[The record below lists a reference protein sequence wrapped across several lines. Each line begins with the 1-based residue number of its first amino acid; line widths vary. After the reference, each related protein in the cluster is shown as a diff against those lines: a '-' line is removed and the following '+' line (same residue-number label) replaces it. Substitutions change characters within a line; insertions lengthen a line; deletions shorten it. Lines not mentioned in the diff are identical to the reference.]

1 MVVGLVKTITDHE
14 SLSETED
21 HVRRTTTGIPVQTG
35 SFKAWMG
42 EAETA
47 IKSTVSNATDQLKE
61 IGVAIT
67 EVRRLWAEIKHEI

>member
-1 MVVGLVKTITDHE
+1 MSDTKIT
-14 SLSETED
+14 LIKPED
-21 HVRRTTTGIPVQTG
+21 IQLNAD
-35 SFKAWMG
+35 SFKAWMS

>member
-1 MVVGLVKTITDHE
+1 M
-14 SLSETED
+14 SELTLTKPED
-21 HVRRTTTGIPVQTG
+21 IQPNVD

-42 EAETA
+42 EAEMA
-47 IKSTVSNATDQLKE
+47 IKTIMSNATDQLKE

>member
-1 MVVGLVKTITDHE
+1 MSNVKIT
-14 SLSETED
+14 LTKPED
-21 HVRRTTTGIPVQTG
+21 IQLDAD

-42 EAETA
+42 KAETA